1 MRKILFLLAIVFSSS
16 WAGFFIDEGASA
28 KAEPSRELPTWFYGG
43 SVDLGYYIRSI
54 DVGVNLEGE
63 YRLGKHN
70 SLALFADG
78 LFPGC
83 VFGVGLDWRFFFG
96 GSLMELTY
104 DDFVKVGFSGVFV
117 KNYDELNV
125 APMIS
130 LGYGR
135 DFMPLQKAS
144 FLVRLEISVGYMFG
158 EGIVE
163 DDKDA
168 FLNRETNLLAHFNI
182 GVLLF

>member
-1 MRKILFLLAIVFSSS
+1 MRKILFLLAIVVSSS
-16 WAGFFIDEGASA
+16 WAGFFIDEGAA
-28 KAEPSRELPTWFYGG
+28 KKEPVREMPTWFYGG
-43 SVDLGYYIRSI
+43 SVDLGYYLRSI
-54 DVGVNLEGE
+54 DVGVNVEGE

-70 SLALFADG
+70 SFALSADG

-96 GSLMELTY
+96 GSLMELTF
-104 DDFVKVGFSGVFV
+104 DDYVKVGISGVFV

-130 LGYGR
+130 VGYGR
-135 DFMPLQKAS
+135 DFMPLQKAD
-144 FLVRLEISVGYMFG
+144 FLVRLEISFGYMIG

-163 DDKDA
+163 DDKDE

-182 GVLLF
+182 GVLFF